1 MGPQKLQA
9 FYLSFFSFPQFGR
22 MRKLGPDGCSLFPL
36 CLHLDR
42 AKKCFQ
48 LYCAFFSGFCALFMG
63 PVSTLFSKKKTLK
76 LGPTILFTHLKIIL
90 LQCFQFSVF
99 NNKQYL
105 NRLFIF
111 ISFLQCQPNKEN
123 CHSSPISSLFLPILL
138 HFQTKRK
145 RGEKKV
151 ML

>member
-1 MGPQKLQA
+1 MDA
-9 FYLSFFSFPQFGR
+9 HSFHFAYIWIELKSVFSYIVRF
-22 MRKLGPDGCSLFPL
+22 LV
-36 CLHLDR
+36 
-42 AKKCFQ
+42 
-48 LYCAFFSGFCALFMG
+48 G
-63 PVSTLFSKKKTLK
+63 PVHCSWDPQVLYSEKKTLK

-123 CHSSPISSLFLPILL
+123 CHTSPISSLFLPILL